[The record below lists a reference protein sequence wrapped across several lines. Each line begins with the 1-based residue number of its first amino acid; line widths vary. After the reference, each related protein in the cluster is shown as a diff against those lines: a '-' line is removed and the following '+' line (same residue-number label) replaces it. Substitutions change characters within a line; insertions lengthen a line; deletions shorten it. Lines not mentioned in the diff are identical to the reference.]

1 MNGRE
6 MEKPIG
12 GNGDIR
18 LREGLRGGY
27 GLGMTDSRFQIF
39 TDDAQPEMARGRLAA
54 LRARMRELGLDFL
67 VIPRADAFQNEYL
80 PESEER
86 LAWLTGFTGSAGLL
100 IVPVAEDMCAALFV
114 DGRYTLQA
122 VRQVD
127 ETVIEV
133 VPIADVRPTAWLR
146 ERLKEGQAVGVN
158 PWLLTEEAAQR
169 YQQAVEKAGAMLRF
183 VLPDPVEEV
192 WQDRP
197 QPGLAEIFAHDVRFA
212 GRTVEEKLALV
223 REALRKQGVD
233 AALITATDSVSWL
246 FNIRSRAIVHNPVVL
261 GMALVFAD
269 ESQPAR
275 LFLHAPMHFLD
286 AGTPAFT
293 PDALAQVRAVA
304 QVLPFSALETLGEDA
319 GLQGLRVLADARSAA
334 AKVFSLLTAAG
345 AEVVRGDDPC
355 LWPKAC
361 KTPAEQE
368 GMKAA
373 HVRDGVALVR
383 FFAWLE
389 EAAAD
394 GSVDEISA
402 AVKLEELRIETAAAM
417 GSELFDLSFDTISGA
432 GPNGAIVHYR
442 VTTASNRALRP
453 GELYLVDSG
462 GQYEDGTTDV
472 TRTVFIG
479 PADMQPAAEQK
490 RHFTLVLKG
499 MMALAGARFPVGVQG
514 RNLDVLARQF
524 LWSAGLD
531 YDHGTGHGVGCFLN
545 VHEGPQSISLRGR
558 AALKPGMITS
568 NEPGYYREGQYGI
581 RIENLILCRK
591 AEQPERAEREML
603 SFETITLCPIERR
616 LIDVSLLS
624 RAERAWLDGYHAHVR
639 QVIEPLLGDD
649 ERARVWL
656 ARACAPLP

>member
-1 MNGRE
+1 MDTSVADRPGR
-6 MEKPIG
+6 
-12 GNGDIR
+12 
-18 LREGLRGGY
+18 
-27 GLGMTDSRFQIF
+27 SRFQVF
-39 TDDAQPEMARGRLAA
+39 TDAAEPQKAGGRLAA
-54 LRARMRELGLDFL
+54 LRARMRKLGLDYL
-67 VIPRADAFQNEYL
+67 IVPRADAFQNEYL

-100 IVPVAEDMCAALFV
+100 IVPVAEGERAALFV

-122 VRQVD
+122 AQQVD
-127 ETVIEV
+127 EAIIEV
-133 VPIADVRPTAWLR
+133 VPIAEVRPAQWLR
-146 ERLKEGQAVGVN
+146 ERLREGQVAGVN

-169 YQQAVEKAGAMLRF
+169 YQRAVEKAGATLRF
-183 VLPDPVEEV
+183 VLPDPVEEI
-192 WQDRP
+192 WEDRP
-197 QPGLAEIFAHDVRFA
+197 QPVLAEIFAHDVRLA
-212 GRTVEEKLALV
+212 GRSVAEKLALV
-223 REALRKQGVD
+223 RDALREQGVD

-269 ESQPAR
+269 EAQPAR
-275 LFLHAPMHFLD
+275 LFLHETTHFRD

-293 PDALAQVRAVA
+293 PQVLEQVRGLAE
-304 QVLPFSALETLGEDA
+304 VLPFSALQALGEDA
-319 GLQGLRVLADARSAA
+319 ALQGRRVLADARSAA
-334 AKVFSLLTAAG
+334 AQVFSLLAAAG

-361 KTPAEQE
+361 KTQAEQE

-402 AVKLEELRIETAAAM
+402 AVKLEELRIDTAQAM

-442 VTTASNRALRP
+442 VTTASNRALKP

-479 PADMQPAAEQK
+479 PAGMQPTAEQK

-499 MMALAGARFPVGVQG
+499 MLALSCARFPAGVKG
-514 RNLDVLARQF
+514 ANLDVLARQF
-524 LWSAGLD
+524 LWAAGLD

-545 VHEGPQSISLRGR
+545 VHEGPQSISLRGQ

-568 NEPGYYREGQYGI
+568 NEPGYYREGHYGI
-581 RIENLILCRK
+581 RIENLILCRE
-591 AEQPERAEREML
+591 AETPKDGERAML
-603 SFETITLCPIERR
+603 SFETITLCPIDRR
-616 LIDVSLLS
+616 LIEVSMLTTQEVAQVDAYHARVREALLPHVGKLDS
-624 RAERAWLDGYHAHVR
+624 RAAAWLKRVT
-639 QVIEPLLGDD
+639 EPLRQ
-649 ERARVWL
+649 ESA
-656 ARACAPLP
+656 

>member
-1 MNGRE
+1 VNVRTTGKAPAR
-6 MEKPIG
+6 
-12 GNGDIR
+12 
-18 LREGLRGGY
+18 
-27 GLGMTDSRFQIF
+27 SRFQVF
-39 TDDAQPEMARGRLAA
+39 EDAAEPEKAAARLAA
-54 LRARMRELGLDFL
+54 LRQRMEALGLDYL
-67 VIPRADAFQNEYL
+67 VVPRADAFQNEYL

-100 IVPVAEDMCAALFV
+100 IVPAAEGARAVLFV

-122 VRQVD
+122 ARQVD
-127 ETVIEV
+127 EAVIEV
-133 VPIADVRPTAWLR
+133 VPIAEARPAQWLR
-146 ERLKEGQAVGVN
+146 ERLREGQVAGVN
-158 PWLLTEEAAQR
+158 PWLLTQEAAER
-169 YQQAVEKAGAMLRF
+169 YRQAVEKAGGELRF
-183 VLPDPVEEV
+183 VLPDPVEEI
-192 WQDRP
+192 WGDRP
-197 QPGLAEIFAHDVRFA
+197 QPKLAEIFAHDVRFA
-212 GRTVEEKLALV
+212 GRTAAEKLALV
-223 REALRKQGVD
+223 RAALREQGAD

-269 ESQPAR
+269 EAQPAR
-275 LFLHAPMHFLD
+275 LFLHEATHFLD
-286 AGTPAFT
+286 AETPVFMG
-293 PDALAQVRAVA
+293 DALAQVREVA
-304 QVLPFSALETLGEDA
+304 EILPLSALEALGE
-319 GLQGLRVLADARSAA
+319 QGIVDGRRVLADARSAA
-334 AKVFSLLTAAG
+334 AQVFSLLGAAG

-442 VTTASNRALRP
+442 VTTASNRALKP

-479 PADMQPAAEQK
+479 PAEMQPTAEQK

-499 MMALAGARFPVGVQG
+499 MMALAGARFPAGVQG

-524 LWSAGLD
+524 LWAAGLD

-568 NEPGYYREGQYGI
+568 NEPGYYREGHYGI
-581 RIENLILCRK
+581 RIENLILCRE
-591 AEQPERAEREML
+591 AETPEDGERAML
-603 SFETITLCPIERR
+603 SFATITLCPIDRR
-616 LIDVSLLS
+616 LIDAAMLTEPEV
-624 RAERAWLDGYHAHVR
+624 AWLDAYHARVRAVLLPHVEKLDSHAAAWLKR
-639 QVIEPLLGDD
+639 VTEPLRQ
-649 ERARVWL
+649 ESA
-656 ARACAPLP
+656 